1 MMMYDKVKLK
11 APTFV
16 LLISRPLLLFQD
28 SDYLRNHEWLWE
40 NFPPD
45 IRFHSVII
53 TGDNVL
59 KPETLK
65 LVQSL

>member
-1 MMMYDKVKLK
+1 MMYDKVKLK
-11 APTFV
+11 APTFG
-16 LLISRPLLLFQD
+16 LITSRPLLLFQD